1 MKTETKAKRAK
12 APAKAKAPPYKAPPV
27 KRKVGRPSSYKEEYA
42 ELAYKFCLLGA
53 TDTRLAEMFEVDIAT
68 IHHWKTDVPEFLSA
82 VKEGREWAD
91 ANVAKSLYHRAI
103 GYSHQED
110 DIRTLSVGG
119 GRSEIV
125 ITPTVKHYPPD
136 TTAAIFWLKNRRP
149 EQWRETKAVELT
161 GKDGGP
167 VETITR
173 IELVDMDDDSAH

>member
-53 TDTRLAEMFEVDIAT
+53 TDARLAEMFEVDIAT

-110 DIRTLSVGG
+110 DIRTVSVGS

-136 TTAAIFWLKNRRP
+136 TGAATLWLKNRQP
-149 EQWRETKAVELT
+149 HIWRDKVENVHSNP
-161 GKDGGP
+161 DGSP
-167 VETITR
+167 IDFSLKVQF
-173 IELVDMDDDSAH
+173 VNPSK